1 MAQDNFTYPNL
12 SPDQCSQFDRF
23 AEILIEQNK
32 IHNLTRIIDLT
43 DVHKRHFA
51 DSLAAL
57 PILKDIE
64 KNATAPLSLIDIGSG
79 AGLPGLA
86 LAIALPNW
94 QITSVEATGKKV
106 RFQQMVIDE
115 LRLTNATAIHARAEE
130 LGNNKAYREK
140 FNIATARALAE
151 MSILAELALPFVKTG
166 GNFLAWKG
174 PSVNEEL
181 QNAQHAIKTLGGKIN
196 EPTTYELSPEH
207 KFAIANI
214 KKTRQTPPQ
223 YPREYKSIK
232 NSPLGQ

>member
-1 MAQDNFTYPNL
+1 MSTDNFSYPGL
-12 SPDQCSQFDRF
+12 TSEQCSQFDRF
-23 AEILIEQNK
+23 ADILIEQNK
-32 IHNLTRIIDLT
+32 IHNLTRIIDLA

-57 PILKDIE
+57 PMLKEVENEAD
-64 KNATAPLSLIDIGSG
+64 APLSLIDIGSG

-86 LAIALPNW
+86 LAIAMPDW

-106 RFQQMVIDE
+106 KFQQLVIDE
-115 LRLTNATAIHARAEE
+115 LGLTNATAIHGRAEI
-130 LGNNKAYREK
+130 LTNKTAYREK

-151 MSILAELALPFVKTG
+151 MSMLTELALPFVKIG
-166 GNFLAWKG
+166 GSFLAWKG

-181 QNAQHAIKTLGGKIN
+181 NNAQHAIKTLGGQIN
-196 EPTTYELSPEH
+196 DSTTYELSEEH

-214 KKTRQTPPQ
+214 IKTHKTPPQ

-232 NSPLGQ
+232 NSPLR